1 MGCVLVDL
9 GFLSDIDTA
18 KFEGFNEREIEFLIN
33 ANKDVNT
40 LNLRKKLKNV
50 CPKGI
55 KISNIARLNREFLK
69 ASFTLAE

>member
-40 LNLRKKLKNV
+40 LNLRKNSANLNAIFLSRLFISA
-50 CPKGI
+50 I
-55 KISNIARLNREFLK
+55 KTR
-69 ASFTLAE
+69 